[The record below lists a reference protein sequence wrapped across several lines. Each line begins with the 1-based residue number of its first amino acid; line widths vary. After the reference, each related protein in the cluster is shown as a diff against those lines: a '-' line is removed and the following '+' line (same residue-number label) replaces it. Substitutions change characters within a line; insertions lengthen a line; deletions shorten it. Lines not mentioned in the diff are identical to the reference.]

1 MCVSVS
7 TCAQAGSRVSNILT
21 VSVLWC
27 ACEQAFDDE
36 RAVFFGYFVPTAES
50 SAAGGVAAA
59 QTLQE
64 KMRAAYGN
72 DFAARLL
79 SGEARPLPEHYDEVT
94 VASLT
99 VPAAAATAARLG
111 EIAERH
117 RVHKMRGDGERLVC
131 VTGTNHVAHDLAFDQ
146 ARNALLHSFLSLAL
160 SYSLR
165 PWSFRLTPRAVFH
178 PSPSLPLSS
187 SLLPSVRLSHS
198 PTLPLYHSHS
208 HSIISCNLMRSNDH
222 IFYARL
228 VHWHSNSKPRCMAY
242 S

>member
-7 TCAQAGSRVSNILT
+7 SCAQAGSGVSNILT

-79 SGEARPLPEHYDEVT
+79 SGEALPPPELYDEVT

-131 VTGTNHVAHDLAFDQ
+131 VAGTNHVAHDLAFDQ
-146 ARNALLHSFLSLAL
+146 ARNALLHSFPSLAL
-160 SYSLR
+160 SYS
-165 PWSFRLTPRAVFH
+165 
-178 PSPSLPLSS
+178 PLV
-187 SLLPSVRLSHS
+187 LPSISSGRHPHLLIHSFTPFHS
-198 PTLPLYHSHS
+198 PTLPLTRSLY
-208 HSIISCNLMRSNDH
+208 NLLQSYD
-222 IFYARL
+222 FQ
-228 VHWHSNSKPRCMAY
+228 
-242 S
+242 